1 MRIGITSGAYLGKEE
16 SVDGLLRMKKHG
28 YDCMDYN
35 FLSETDTE
43 IYRVDD
49 AEFVKRLTDLK
60 KKTDSAGIEIYQTH
74 GPWRFPPQDATKE
87 DRAERFEKMTKAVKA
102 TALLGAKYF
111 VIHPFMPFGWDE
123 NPDRDAFSEINFEF
137 LSRLAE
143 VGRENGV
150 VICLENMPMLRLPL
164 SNPFET
170 LDMVKRVNSPFLR
183 VCLDTGHSLILGVQ
197 PAAAVRKIGKEYL
210 ACLHV
215 HDNDRSGDK
224 HNIPF
229 TGTTDWEDF
238 AAALKEIGYDGV
250 LSLETDVS
258 YTFRLPESLKE
269 YFEIG
274 IADMAKFL
282 AGIK

>member
-35 FLSETDTE
+35 FLAETDTE

-60 KKTDSAGIEIYQTH
+60 KKTDAAGIEIYQTH

-137 LSRLAE
+137 LSR
-143 VGRENGV
+143 
-150 VICLENMPMLRLPL
+150 
-164 SNPFET
+164 
-170 LDMVKRVNSPFLR
+170 
-183 VCLDTGHSLILGVQ
+183 